1 MNNSNSEIFPNHM
14 CVDICGANICI
25 IRCCPYLGV
34 DVLQSVMGLIVL
46 VVTMVMSCWSNHG
59 DIMSTGV
66 ATSLSDYN
74 NCWKYF
80 SKGCV
85 TVTMVIYHSLRLGH
99 F

>member
-1 MNNSNSEIFPNHM
+1 
-14 CVDICGANICI
+14 
-25 IRCCPYLGV
+25 
-34 DVLQSVMGLIVL
+34 MGLIVL
-46 VVTMVMSCWSNHG
+46 VVSMVMCWSNHG
-59 DIMSTGV
+59 DMSTGV